1 MLYKIAHTLSHNTM
15 KINSYNVRNFPF
27 LLFLCHDYSPFCI
40 FIFSQFAVWNNFF
53 HITFTF
59 QLAFNKGNYDL
70 AIAKKLFSFKQ
81 KKRRKT
87 ASFVIEYEMQTTMQ
101 IHMIRA
107 QHLSIWV
114 CNLLLLDDSIKKDVV
129 RNKYQYAIKQLHVYR
144 EEKTLWI

>member
-59 QLAFNKGNYDL
+59 QLAFNKGNYDF
-70 AIAKKLFSFKQ
+70 AIAKEIVFIS
-81 KKRRKT
+81 KKRT
-87 ASFVIEYEMQTTMQ
+87 SATFVIVWNANYYANSYGISRASEYQHAIYYCLVLALKRMSSVINISMQ
-101 IHMIRA
+101 
-107 QHLSIWV
+107 
-114 CNLLLLDDSIKKDVV
+114 
-129 RNKYQYAIKQLHVYR
+129 
-144 EEKTLWI
+144 